1 MQRHLGADMFQ
12 GFHLEVCIAH
22 PGLDRAE
29 GMFDSLAP
37 QPHFLRVFVK
47 ASLDSF
53 EDLFVFPSPD
63 PAFFTC
69 RTLELDGAVLAL
81 VGPVAA

>member
-22 PGLDRAE
+22 PG
-29 GMFDSLAP
+29 FDGSERVFNSFTP

-53 EDLFVFPSPD
+53 ESLFVLPSSD
-63 PAFFTC
+63 PAFFAC
-69 RTLELDGAVLAL
+69 RTLLFDGAVLTY